1 MAKSKRT
8 KKFLQK
14 KTNLTH
20 KVKERKKRQ
29 DIKRK
34 RDDRK
39 FEKEQRKAQKRVVD
53 EEEKTNEE
61 DESKM
66 SKMGLDEFL
75 SGGFMNS
82 DDDVDVPQRTVRK
95 VKDDDDDDENE
106 DDVKSHRADLEALR
120 KQDPEFYEYL
130 KKTDAELLEFGANED
145 QEEKEENEALPT
157 EQDNDSQDDDSQDN
171 NNNSN
176 SACTLTPKLMIAMKV
191 AAFETKSIRAL
202 SKFVQAFRSACHV
215 GAISSDPEET
225 AKSRPYRF
233 QIKSSAVFN
242 DLMLSALENMH
253 QVLCHHLD
261 YNNNNNNNNNS
272 SKVLPHTKPRW
283 DRLLPIVSS
292 FCGNLLHFVS
302 QLMDREMQLFVLQSM
317 KPYMVFYASLPKI
330 HRKTVKVLLTIW
342 AGLSSA
348 RDEDDKE
355 KTKEESEVRLSSF
368 LRLRELV
375 SVCPADSRLT
385 DLALKNIYL
394 THIRNAKFVNDVTA
408 STIAMRRNCVVELF
422 LLRPE
427 SSYQQIFVYIR
438 QLAVQL
444 RLALTKLNKTS
455 IKSVYNWQF
464 VESMRT
470 WAHLL
475 CASSVAAT
483 KRNDDI
489 LKPLVYPLIQIV
501 RGVATLQPTAQ
512 FVPIRLQCA
521 TLLNDLSAAA
531 NVYVKISCFL
541 SFFSELIYFNTI
553 LITGIFPLH
562 PYFLPYS
569 QHHHFEVT
577 RFREKKRT
585 ERC

>member
-1 MAKSKRT
+1 MAKKSKRT

-29 DIKRK
+29 NTKRK
-34 RDDRK
+34 RDDQK
-39 FEKEQRKAQKRVVD
+39 FEKEQRKNLKRAV
-53 EEEKTNEE
+53 EEEEVSNEM

-82 DDDVDVPQRTVRK
+82 DGENDDLVDVKKSKKDDEQE
-95 VKDDDDDDENE
+95 DDDDKE
-106 DDVKSHRADLEALR
+106 DDVKSHRAELEALR

-130 KKTDAELLEFGANED
+130 KQTDAELLDFGADDNEED
-145 QEEKEENEALPT
+145 EEGDDNQQEEEEE
-157 EQDNDSQDDDSQDN
+157 EEDEVQDND
-171 NNNSN
+171 
-176 SACTLTPKLMIAMKV
+176 AVCTLTPKLMIAMKK
-191 AAFETKSIRAL
+191 ATFETKSIRAL
-202 SKFVQAFRSACHV
+202 AKFVQAFRCACHV
-215 GAISSDPEET
+215 GAIESDPEET

-242 DLMLSALENMH
+242 DMMLSALQNMH
-253 QVLCHHLD
+253 SLLCHHLD
-261 YNNNNNNNNNS
+261 YNTK
-272 SKVLPHTKPRW
+272 SKELPQSKPRW
-283 DRLLPIVSS
+283 DRMRPIVSS

-302 QLMDREMQLFVLQSM
+302 QLMDREMQLFALQSM
-317 KPYMVFYASLPKI
+317 KSYMMFYASLPKL

-342 AGLSSA
+342 AGISSA
-348 RDEDDKE
+348 NDEDDE
-355 KTKEESEVRLSSF
+355 ERVQQESEVRISSF

-375 SVCPADSRLT
+375 SACPTDSRLT

-444 RLALTKLNKTS
+444 RLALTKLNEKS
-455 IKSVYNWQF
+455 VKSVYNWQF

-470 WAHLL
+470 
-475 CASSVAAT
+475 
-483 KRNDDI
+483 
-489 LKPLVYPLIQIV
+489 
-501 RGVATLQPTAQ
+501 
-512 FVPIRLQCA
+512 
-521 TLLNDLSAAA
+521 
-531 NVYVKISCFL
+531 
-541 SFFSELIYFNTI
+541 
-553 LITGIFPLH
+553 
-562 PYFLPYS
+562 
-569 QHHHFEVT
+569 
-577 RFREKKRT
+577 
-585 ERC
+585 